1 MLTYRDLQWLDWY
14 YKTTLLSFSL
24 MTYKECLTFG
34 IENKTYEDEW
44 FYVAYREHRAI
55 ELMLDMTGCLD
66 SDL

>member
-1 MLTYRDLQWLDWY
+1 MLAYRDFKWLDWY
-14 YKTTLLSFSL
+14 YKTTLLEFSL

-34 IENKTYEDEW
+34 IESKTYEDEW
-44 FYVAYREHRAI
+44 FYVSYREHRAI